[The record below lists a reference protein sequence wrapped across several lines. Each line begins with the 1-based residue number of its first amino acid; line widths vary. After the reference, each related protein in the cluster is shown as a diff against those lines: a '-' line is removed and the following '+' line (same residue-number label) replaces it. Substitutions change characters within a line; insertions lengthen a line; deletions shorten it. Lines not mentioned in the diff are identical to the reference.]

1 MSPRIADR
9 MNHIEPFHVMALLA
23 RAKELEAEG
32 HDVIHMEIGE
42 PDFPTPRPI
51 VEAGRQALAD
61 GHTFYTPAL
70 GIAALREAIAGFYQQ
85 HYGVTV
91 DPARVVV
98 TPGASGAL
106 QLALG
111 VLINPGDEI
120 LLADPTYPCNRHF
133 IRMFEG
139 VPRTV
144 AVSPKHRFQ
153 LTAEQVREH
162 WNERTAGV
170 MLASPANPT
179 GTLVPA
185 GEMRAIAAE
194 VRQRHAA
201 LIVDEIY
208 QGLVYEQADSTILAC
223 DDNAFVINSFSK
235 YFQMTGWRLGWLIAP
250 EPYLPAI
257 EKLAMN
263 VFLSA
268 SAPAQYA
275 ALAAFTPETN
285 AILEARR
292 AEFRMRRDY
301 LVQALQQIGLTVPVQ
316 PDGAFYVYADCSAL
330 AQDSEVFARELL
342 EAAHVAVTPG
352 RDFGGAEPGRYLRFA
367 YTTSIE
373 RMGMA
378 LDRIN
383 KFVSSNI

>member
-70 GIAALREAIAGFYQQ
+70 GIAALRETIAGFYQQ
-85 HYGVTV
+85 HYGVAI

-139 VPRTV
+139 VPHTI
-144 AVSPKHRFQ
+144 AVGPQHRFQ

-185 GEMRAIAAE
+185 AEMRAIAAE
-194 VRQRHAA
+194 VRQRRAA

-208 QGLVYEQADSTILAC
+208 QGLVYEQPDATVLTC
-223 DDNAFVINSFSK
+223 DGDAFVINSFSK

-275 ALAAFTPETN
+275 ALAAFTPETRS
-285 AILEARR
+285 ILEARR
-292 AEFRMRRDY
+292 AEFRVRRDY

-330 AQDSEVFARELL
+330 AQDSETFARELL

-373 RMGMA
+373 RMGVA
-378 LDRIN
+378 LDRISR
-383 KFVSSNI
+383 FVSSNI